1 MVTLGSLQRQKL
13 QDSIRT
19 LQRTESCTSMCE
31 TGNESSNSHLK
42 EWKSLKDKCRHG
54 LTKHS
59 AMFCAVVVVLQT
71 LLIVVTSIFWMHT
84 TMMTISQ
91 TFLSNLQPRHYSNNN
106 KPSLYVTML
115 ESTKLI
121 GLFLAEM
128 PCCHCEQSCAI
139 SEFFL
144 DTKFS
149 STLAPNGLLPTK

>member
-19 LQRTESCTSMCE
+19 LQRTESRTSMCE
-31 TGNESSNSHLK
+31 TGNESINSHLK

-71 LLIVVTSIFWMHT
+71 LLIVVTSIFLMHT

-91 TFLSNLQPRHYSNNN
+91 TFLPNMQPRHYSNNN
-106 KPSLYVTML
+106 KTML

-128 PCCHCEQSCAI
+128 PCCHCEQICAI

-149 STLAPNGLLPTK
+149 STLAPNCLLPTK